1 MAKFSLNSTEQ
12 KSIALGG
19 MDATLASA
27 IGVLATH
34 FTTFTAQEAIVLVCA
49 LVVVVKLL
57 RKGFSTIGSW
67 IHS

>member
-1 MAKFSLNSTEQ
+1 MAKFSLNSTE
-12 KSIALGG
+12 KNSVALGG
-19 MDATLASA
+19 VDASLTAAIGILAS
-27 IGVLATH
+27 H
-34 FTTFTAQEAIVLVCA
+34 FTTFTAEEAIVLACA